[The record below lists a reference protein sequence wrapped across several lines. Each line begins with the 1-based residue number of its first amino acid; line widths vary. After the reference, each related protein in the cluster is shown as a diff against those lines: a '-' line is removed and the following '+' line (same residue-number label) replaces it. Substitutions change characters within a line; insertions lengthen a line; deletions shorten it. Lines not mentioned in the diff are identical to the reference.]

1 MDKIVLD
8 KGAVRSV
15 ASSIDKDA
23 AALGSISTKG
33 AGGAFGSADVEA
45 AFATATRVQGA
56 MIDGVQANTSALA
69 ERARA
74 AITAYEEW
82 DAANAAKAGK

>member
-8 KGAVRSV
+8 DGAVRSI
-15 ASSIDKDA
+15 ASSIDTSA
-23 AALGSISTKG
+23 AALGRINVKG
-33 AGGAFGSADVEA
+33 AGGAFGAGDVEA
-45 AFATATRVQGA
+45 AFAAATRVQRG
-56 MIDGVQANTSALA
+56 MVDGVQANTKALA

-74 AITAYEEW
+74 AISAYEQW